1 MPDAINILSY
11 IKKRAG
17 KFTSFFMKL
26 KIADQNS
33 VPGEPGI
40 ATATLPNQIL

>member
-1 MPDAINILSY
+1 
-11 IKKRAG
+11 
-17 KFTSFFMKL
+17 MKL

-40 ATATLPNQIL
+40 ATATLPNQILWAFPISPISAAYPAL